1 MRKINTCNWQALCL
15 KSDYPSTSYQLIST
29 LSLAWLEMNWKL
41 IGKFFL
47 IFSEPFLSII
57 IALYSVIVLCGGG
70 SRNNISDFNQKYFSQ
85 FSETSW
91 WCSPL
96 SSPRRWGPRGTSS
109 SSVSPS
115 RTSCSPSPSPP
126 PSTTPSPRPGR
137 CRPTS
142 TFAGQNTGDKDQ
154 LITSLSLRCL

>member
-1 MRKINTCNWQALCL
+1 MYSNFYEWEKSIHVIDKLCVWSLTIHPVLTLVDIDLIVGVTWNELKVDWQ
-15 KSDYPSTSYQLIST
+15 I
-29 LSLAWLEMNWKL
+29 
-41 IGKFFL
+41 FL

-70 SRNNISDFNQKYFSQ
+70 SRNNISDFNQKYFCQ

-96 SSPRRWGPRGTSS
+96 SSPRRWGPRGMSS

-137 CRPTS
+137 CPPTP
-142 TFAGQNTGDKDQ
+142 TFAGQNTGDKD
-154 LITSLSLRCL
+154 